1 MSVENAEHGDGGFAI
16 DPMHQFEIKT
26 YFPLQ
31 LGSIDAS
38 FTNSSLFM
46 VIAAGLLTLLM
57 LAGMSRRAMVPG
69 RLQSIVELSYEFI
82 ANMLRDNVGTAGLRF
97 FPFVFTLFMFI
108 LALNLLGMI
117 PYSFTVT
124 SHIIVTF
131 ALAFFIFIGVTI
143 LGFAVHGFGFFK
155 FFVPHGVPAYLLP
168 LVVPIEVVS
177 YLTRP
182 ISLSVRLFANMMA
195 GHTVLKVFAG
205 FVIAL
210 GAFGY
215 LPGLLPLAFMVALT
229 GLEVLV
235 AALQAY
241 VFAILTC
248 IYLNDALHM
257 H

>member
-1 MSVENAEHGDGGFAI
+1 
-16 DPMHQFEIKT
+16 MHQFEIKT

-46 VIAAGLLTLLM
+46 VIAAALLTILM

-108 LALNLLGMI
+108 LALNLLGMV

-131 ALAFFIFIGVTI
+131 ALAFFIFVGVTI

>member
-1 MSVENAEHGDGGFAI
+1 MCIRDS
-16 DPMHQFEIKT
+16 
-26 YFPLQ
+26 
-31 LGSIDAS
+31 GSIDAS
-38 FTNSSLFM
+38 FTKSSLFM
-46 VIAAGLLTLLM
+46 VIAAALLTILM

-108 LALNLLGMI
+108 LALNLLGMV

>member
-1 MSVENAEHGDGGFAI
+1 MSVENAEHGGGGFAI

-26 YFPLQ
+26 LFPLQ
-31 LGSIDAS
+31 IGSVDAS

-46 VIAAGLLTLLM
+46 VIAAGLLTVLM

>member
-1 MSVENAEHGDGGFAI
+1 
-16 DPMHQFEIKT
+16 
-26 YFPLQ
+26 
-31 LGSIDAS
+31 
-38 FTNSSLFM
+38 
-46 VIAAGLLTLLM
+46 
-57 LAGMSRRAMVPG
+57 
-69 RLQSIVELSYEFI
+69 
-82 ANMLRDNVGTAGLRF
+82 
-97 FPFVFTLFMFI
+97 
-108 LALNLLGMI
+108 
-117 PYSFTVT
+117 
-124 SHIIVTF
+124 
-131 ALAFFIFIGVTI
+131 
-143 LGFAVHGFGFFK
+143 
-155 FFVPHGVPAYLLP
+155 LLP

-210 GAFGY
+210 GAFGVA
-215 LPGLLPLAFMVALT
+215 PGIVPLVFMVGLT

>member
-1 MSVENAEHGDGGFAI
+1 MSVENAEHGGGGFAI

-46 VIAAGLLTLLM
+46 VIAAALLTILM

-108 LALNLLGMI
+108 LALNLLGMV